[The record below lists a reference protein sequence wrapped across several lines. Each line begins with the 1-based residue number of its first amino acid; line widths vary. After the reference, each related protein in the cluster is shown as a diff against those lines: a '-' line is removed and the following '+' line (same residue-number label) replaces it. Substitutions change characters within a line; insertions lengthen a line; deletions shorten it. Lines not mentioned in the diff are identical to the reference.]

1 MNLYLNPY
9 PPGTYTVNHA
19 ENLEAVMGKVIM
31 GPLLHKDKKL
41 QPKDE
46 NAKNRC
52 LDAKQ
57 EFWCLTS
64 DFHV

>member
-19 ENLEAVMGKVIM
+19 ENLEAVMGKAVM

-57 EFWCLTS
+57 EF
-64 DFHV
+64 